1 LESESLEVNAR
12 TVDDAIAKATQML
25 GRPRE
30 DLQITV
36 LSEGRG
42 GILGIGAEDAHI
54 LVSVRPEALAPVAVE
69 APLEIEEVEEVAP
82 ARAPGR
88 RGGRGRGR
96 EARAEAAPE
105 DAAIEEAVGSADSV
119 RQPPAPVTPEIAE
132 EARNILLDV
141 LDLLGMDTDVEIQQ
155 RDGSLVLEVIG
166 EDLGLLIGRRGET
179 LTSLQ
184 FVLNLILAKRLKKWS
199 RVVVDVEGYRSRRE
213 ATLSGLA
220 KRMAYRVEQ
229 TGQPVALEAMPAGER
244 RIIHLAL
251 ADHPRVSTGSVG
263 EGDHRKVVISP
274 RR

>member
-1 LESESLEVNAR
+1 
-12 TVDDAIAKATQML
+12 M
-25 GRPRE
+25 
-30 DLQITV
+30 
-36 LSEGRG
+36 
-42 GILGIGAEDAHI
+42 
-54 LVSVRPEALAPVAVE
+54 PVA
-69 APLEIEEVEEVAP
+69 A
-82 ARAPGR
+82 R

-96 EARAEAAPE
+96 GGETAERGEARAEEAAVAE
-105 DAAIEEAVGSADSV
+105 AAGGEEGG
-119 RQPPAPVTPEIAE
+119 RQPPAPVTPEVAE

-155 RDGSLVLEVIG
+155 REGTLVLEVIG

-220 KRMAYRVEQ
+220 KRMAYRVQQ

-251 ADHPRVSTGSVG
+251 ADHPQVSTGSVG